1 VWQRDDAPPTGT
13 SPVGATVCVLDY
25 PAAVSPTLRRV
36 LQAALLLGFGG
47 VVLAS
52 VVQFFGAAEVAQRL
66 RDADRGLLA
75 LAAAVF
81 FTQFFTMGLRWW
93 VTLRLLGH
101 DVAAIPLFRAN
112 AAANFVNFFA
122 PGHFG
127 EPLLATWLARTG
139 RAPGVE
145 AFSALVGS
153 KVVATILSFCLLVAC
168 VPLLVTA
175 AEASWLS
182 QVAGAAGALA
192 VGTVGAWIVLL
203 RPSVASAGAALLAR
217 TVGASVGLVR
227 PALASRV
234 AGSTEALVL
243 GVRDGLA
250 HFGSRPVALLGSAAL
265 SATKVASQIG
275 FVTLLY
281 RAFGQ
286 EVTVAGAA
294 FLVTVNVLQN
304 AISIWIPA
312 NLGVQEALL
321 VAAAAGGL
329 AIDGSVAAS
338 AALAQ
343 KAILIVHVLLGAA
356 AFVVLGWFDRPGS
369 AAAAGGVSSVT
380 SSRPTRSSSDPAA

>member
-1 VWQRDDAPPTGT
+1 M
-13 SPVGATVCVLDY
+13 CVLDY

-192 VGTVGAWIVLL
+192 V
-203 RPSVASAGAALLAR
+203 R